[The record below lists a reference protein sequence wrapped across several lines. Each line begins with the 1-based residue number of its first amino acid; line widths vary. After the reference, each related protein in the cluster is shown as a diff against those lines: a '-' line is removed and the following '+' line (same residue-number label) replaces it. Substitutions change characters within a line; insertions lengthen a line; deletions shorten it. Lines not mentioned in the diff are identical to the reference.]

1 MKSKKDL
8 ENQIQ
13 RIYKNYPNSKLYPLA
28 QSLVIIYNHNM
39 SMTET
44 NKKLHRE
51 YMASYDKDEKRILL
65 GMMMGQKYDKSVYAV
80 KIRNGQ

>member
-8 ENQIQ
+8 QDQIQ

-28 QSLVIIYNHNM
+28 QSLVVIYNHNM
-39 SMTET
+39 SMTDT
-44 NKKLHRE
+44 NKDLHRR
-51 YMASYDKDEKRILL
+51 YMASYDKDERQILL

-80 KIRNGQ
+80 IKG